1 MSQIGTPLPGSYDYR
16 LVALSVFIAI
26 STSHTALDLGERVNT
41 ARGRTRSAWLVA
53 GAATMGIGIWSMHF
67 IGMLAF
73 NLPIPVAY
81 HLPTVLLSLVA
92 AIFGSAVAFWVVS
105 RERMG
110 RVQAVTGGVLMGV
123 AVAGMHYIGM
133 AAMRVPAICYYNP
146 LLVAVSVLIAVIA
159 ALAAIVFT
167 FGYRDD
173 FRGTTLARLASA
185 GIMGAAIF
193 MMHYTGMMSANFV
206 SAAALP
212 DVSGV
217 VSISSLGLG
226 GIALGT
232 LVVQGAAILTSS
244 IDRRRAVQAR
254 ELQTSER
261 FRQIADISRDVL
273 VLSNPDLSEILFVSR
288 AYETIWG
295 RTLESL
301 YADPDSWLD
310 GVHPEDRGRVEE
322 HVRLLIGGKSVENLE
337 YRVIRPDS
345 AMSWVRLRA
354 CPILDEQGRCYRV
367 VVIIHEF
374 TMRRLAEDARRETE
388 EQYRTVVDTA
398 IDAVVSIDESSQII
412 FVNPATTKLFG
423 YESAELVGQPLTL
436 LMPESMRDSHKAGLQ
451 NYLTTGE
458 RHLNWQGVELT
469 GLRKNGVEFPIEIS
483 FAEIARQGRRVFT
496 GFIRDI
502 TERKRAEDR
511 LRQVIDTIPAL
522 VWSALPDGSRDFL
535 NQPWVEYSGLSREE
549 ALGWGWTSVIHPEH
563 RAIFV
568 DEWRKALTAEQPFE
582 KEACFRRADGQY
594 RWFLIRAVPLRNEDG
609 KIVKWYGTTSDI
621 DDRKRAED
629 RLRLVI
635 DTIPTMAW
643 TVRPDGSV
651 DFLNQRW
658 LDYTGL
664 SLEEGIEDPM
674 RPIHPEDLPGMTERW
689 RANMAA
695 GKPFQ
700 DEIRLRRADGEYRW
714 FMIRTAPVR
723 DEQGNIVKWYGTN
736 TDIEDRKRGEDR
748 LRLVLDTTPAL
759 IHSARPDGYLDYFN
773 QRWLEYVGLPLD
785 NLVGWGWTT
794 VIHPEDLEGVLEEWR
809 GSLADG
815 KPFVHE
821 SRMRRADGEYRW
833 QFLRKVPLR
842 DMHGNIVKW
851 YGSSID
857 IEDRKRAELEAR
869 TLIEAI
875 PQQIWSGLSDGLID
889 YCNERWRSHA
899 GIGLEELRG
908 EGWQAMLH
916 PDDRE
921 RVLKAWRESV
931 ANGTPFEQEERNR
944 GADGQYRWFL
954 ARAVPLRDGEGRI
967 IRWYGTNTDIEE
979 RKRAEETL
987 RSSEQE
993 QRHVAAQ
1000 LERERARLVEAQTV
1014 AKMGSWEVELGS
1026 LEVIWSEQTHRIFE
1040 TDPARFHAT
1049 RPGFLEFIHPE
1060 DRAKVDAA
1068 LVTSLDRRSPG
1079 TVEYRIVMP
1088 DGRVKILEERWQ
1100 VFLDDEG
1107 TPVRLAG
1114 TCRDITERVQ
1124 AEEDLQR
1131 LSGLLLQSHD
1141 EERRRISRELH
1152 DSMGQN
1158 LVALATD
1165 LSQLRTSVPS
1175 SARKLRELASR
1186 CEELANACVREV
1198 RTLSYL
1204 MYPPLLDESGLAD
1217 AIRHF
1222 VDGFTARTG
1231 IKVELNVDH
1240 EFGRMRKDVELA
1252 LFRVVQES
1260 LANIHRHSGSKRAKI
1275 LLDRRLDDVTV
1286 EVTDSGRGASGQK
1299 RGTKRGIPFQVGIGI
1314 SSMIE
1319 RVKLIGGH
1327 LEIISE
1333 GSGTTVRVT
1342 IPGVAERD
1350 EKASRVDA

>member
-41 ARGRTRSAWLVA
+41 ARGRTRSAWLV
-53 GAATMGIGIWSMHF
+53 GSAATMGIGIWSMHF

-92 AIFGSAVAFWVVS
+92 AISGSAVAFWVVS
-105 RERMG
+105 REKMG
-110 RVQAVTGGVLMGV
+110 RVQALTGGVLMGA

-133 AAMRVPAICYYNP
+133 AAMRVSAICYYNP
-146 LLVAVSVLIAVIA
+146 LLVVLSVLIAVIA

-167 FGYRDD
+167 FGHRDD
-173 FRGTTLARLASA
+173 FRGITPARLASA

-206 SAAALP
+206 SAAALS
-212 DVSGV
+212 DMSAV

-232 LVVQGAAILTSS
+232 LVVQAAAILTSS
-244 IDRRRAVQAR
+244 TDRRLAKQAQ
-254 ELQTSER
+254 ELETSRR
-261 FRQIADISRDVL
+261 FRQIADFSRNVL
-273 VLSNPDLSEILFVSR
+273 VLSKPDLSEVLFVNR

-301 YADPDSWLD
+301 YADPNSWLE
-310 GVHPEDRGRVEE
+310 GVHQEDRGRVED
-322 HVRLLIGGKSVENLE
+322 HVQLLSEGKAVENLE
-337 YRVIRPDS
+337 YRVIRPDG
-345 AMSWVRLRA
+345 AMSWVRLQA
-354 CPILDEQGRCYRV
+354 YPILDEQGRCDRV
-367 VVIIHEF
+367 VVIVHEF
-374 TMRRLAEDARRETE
+374 TMRKRAEDARREIE

-398 IDAVVSIDESSQII
+398 IDAMVSIDENSQII
-412 FVNPATTKLFG
+412 FVNPATSRLFG
-423 YESAELVGQPLTL
+423 YESAELVGQPLTT
-436 LMPESMRDSHKAGLQ
+436 LMPESLRDSHNAGLQ
-451 NYLTTGE
+451 NYLTTRE

-469 GLRKNGVEFPIEIS
+469 GLRKNGVEFPAEIS
-483 FAEIARQGRRVFT
+483 FAESTRQGRRIFT

-549 ALGWGWTSVIHPEH
+549 ALGWGWTSAIHPEH

-568 DEWRKALTAEQPFE
+568 DEWRTALAAEQPFE
-582 KEACFRRADGQY
+582 KEACFRGADGKY

-609 KIVKWYGTTSDI
+609 KIVKWYGTSSDI
-621 DDRKRAED
+621 EGLKKAEA

-643 TVRPDGSV
+643 TVKPDGSV
-651 DFLNQRW
+651 DFLNRRW
-658 LDYTGL
+658 LEYTGA
-664 SLEEGIEDPM
+664 SLKEGIEDPM
-674 RPIHPEDLPGMTERW
+674 YAIHPEDLPAIRERW

-695 GKPFQ
+695 GKPFE
-700 DEIRLRRADGEYRW
+700 DEMRLRGADGEYRW
-714 FMIRTAPVR
+714 FMIRTAPLH

-736 TDIEDRKRGEDR
+736 VDIEDRKRAEDR

-773 QRWLEYVGLPLD
+773 QRWLEYVGLPLE

-794 VIHPEDLEGVLEEWR
+794 VIHPEDLDGILEKWR
-809 GSLADG
+809 ASLADG

-833 QFLRKVPLR
+833 QFFSKVPLR
-842 DMHGNIVKW
+842 GEHGNIVEW
-851 YGSSID
+851 YGSCID

-875 PQQIWSGLSDGLID
+875 PQQIWSGPSDGSID
-889 YCNERWRSHA
+889 YCNERWLSYA
-899 GIGLEELRG
+899 GIGMEELRRG
-908 EGWQAMLH
+908 GWQALLH

-921 RVLKAWRESV
+921 RLLEAWRESV
-931 ANGTPFEQEERNR
+931 ANGTPYEQEERHR
-944 GADGQYRWFL
+944 GTDGQYRWFL
-954 ARAVPLRDGEGRI
+954 ARGVPLRDSEGRI

-979 RKRAEETL
+979 RKRAEEAL
-987 RSSEQE
+987 RSSERE
-993 QRHVAAQ
+993 QRHVSAQ
-1000 LERERARLVEAQTV
+1000 LERERARLVEAQIV
-1014 AKMGSWEVELGS
+1014 AKMGSWEAELQS
-1026 LEVIWSEQTHRIFE
+1026 MDVTWSEQTHRIFE
-1040 TDPARFHAT
+1040 TDPARFHPT
-1049 RPGFLEFIHPE
+1049 RPRFLEFIHPE

-1068 LVTSLDRRSPG
+1068 LAVSLDRRSPG

-1165 LSQLRTSVPS
+1165 LSQLRTSIPS
-1175 SARKLRELASR
+1175 SARKLRELASG
-1186 CEELANACVREV
+1186 CQDLANQCVREV

-1204 MYPPLLDESGLAD
+1204 MYPPLLDESGLED

-1222 VDGFTARTG
+1222 VNGFTARTG
-1231 IKVELNVDH
+1231 IKVELEVNPQ
-1240 EFGRMRKDVELA
+1240 FRRMRKDVELA

-1260 LANIHRHSGSKRAKI
+1260 LANVHRHSGSKRAKI
-1275 LLDRRLDDVTV
+1275 LMNRRSDGVTV
-1286 EVTDSGRGASGQK
+1286 QVTDSGRGASGQK

-1327 LEIISE
+1327 LEIVSE
-1333 GSGTTVRVT
+1333 PNGTTVRVA
-1342 IPGVAERD
+1342 IPEGAEGD
-1350 EKASRVDA
+1350 EKASHADA